1 MAIVIHTVVSHYFSI
16 TLPFITT
23 AWLVEFQFF
32 MVKLLCGS
40 GRSSYRRR
48 SWSITWPCAG
58 GAPGNEHL
66 QVDQIYVYKHKQWII
81 SSITILYTYTYLQTF
96 IHEPIHSSI
105 HPSIHTWSRRDFP
118 PGDVIIFG
126 VAGLTTINV
135 LPMYKQNWLRLG
147 NLFVFLITFGDFQMS
162 ISAFVSL
169 HFKGKHIGQSVNV
182 LFFNST

>member
-1 MAIVIHTVVSHYFSI
+1 MVIVIVVLMAIVIHTVVSHYFSI

-23 AWLVEFQFF
+23 TWLVEFQFF

-81 SSITILYTYTYLQTF
+81 SSITILYTYTYLQTS
-96 IHEPIHSSI
+96 IHQSI
-105 HPSIHTWSRRDFP
+105 HPSIHPSCMHACMHRYIDTWIHRYID
-118 PGDVIIFG
+118 
-126 VAGLTTINV
+126 T
-135 LPMYKQNWLRLG
+135 
-147 NLFVFLITFGDFQMS
+147 
-162 ISAFVSL
+162 
-169 HFKGKHIGQSVNV
+169 
-182 LFFNST
+182 